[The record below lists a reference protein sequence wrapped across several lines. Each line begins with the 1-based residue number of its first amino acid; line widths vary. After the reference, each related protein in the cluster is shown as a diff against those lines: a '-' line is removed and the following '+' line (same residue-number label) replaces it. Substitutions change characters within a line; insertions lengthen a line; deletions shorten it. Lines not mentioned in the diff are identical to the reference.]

1 MDKLYEKSFKKIDSL
16 SHTYQRDFI
25 KNISTKDRLIGL
37 KGSRGV
43 GKTTM
48 LLQYIK
54 YNLPVSKE
62 TIYVSL
68 DDLYFSRN
76 TLIDFTDSFVKNG
89 GKYLILDEVHR
100 YANWS
105 QEIKNI
111 YDDHSELQIIY
122 TGSSILHLHKA
133 KADLSRRSVM
143 HELPGLSLREFI
155 ELNTGEKFSCFSLE
169 GILENHVDI
178 ARSIVK
184 KIKPI
189 AEFNR
194 YLEYG
199 YYPYFLENKDSYL
212 MKVAETVNLILEM
225 DLPLYQQLNYSSVD
239 KLKQLLAIIAESVPF
254 KPNVI
259 KLADKIGTTRNTIK
273 DNFNYLHSARVVN
286 LLFSATKGISAL
298 QKPDKV
304 YLNNTNIAHALKSRE
319 LDKGNLRETFF
330 MNQLAIKHNVTYTDK
345 GDFKIDDQFVFE
357 VGGKNKTREQV
368 KEVKN
373 SYLALDDIEIGMNDK
388 IPLWLFGFLY

>member
-1 MDKLYEKSFKKIDSL
+1 
-16 SHTYQRDFI
+16 
-25 KNISTKDRLIGL
+25 
-37 KGSRGV
+37 
-43 GKTTM
+43 
-48 LLQYIK
+48 
-54 YNLPVSKE
+54 
-62 TIYVSL
+62 
-68 DDLYFSRN
+68 
-76 TLIDFTDSFVKNG
+76 
-89 GKYLILDEVHR
+89 
-100 YANWS
+100 
-105 QEIKNI
+105 
-111 YDDHSELQIIY
+111 
-122 TGSSILHLHKA
+122 
-133 KADLSRRSVM
+133 
-143 HELPGLSLREFI
+143 
-155 ELNTGEKFSCFSLE
+155 
-169 GILENHVDI
+169 
-178 ARSIVK
+178 
-184 KIKPI
+184 
-189 AEFNR
+189 
-194 YLEYG
+194 
-199 YYPYFLENKDSYL
+199 